1 MCRSVR
7 ADSTAGRSPRRNRRC
22 CRCWTLL
29 GLLMTLL
36 LAGIVVVVV
45 VVVVDDVG
53 DIVVPFDGDDPCRT
67 ADALEAEV
75 ARCWMMMYA
84 FLEGQVGN

>member
-1 MCRSVR
+1 
-7 ADSTAGRSPRRNRRC
+7 
-22 CRCWTLL
+22 
-29 GLLMTLL
+29 MTLL

>member
-1 MCRSVR
+1 
-7 ADSTAGRSPRRNRRC
+7 
-22 CRCWTLL
+22 
-29 GLLMTLL
+29 MTLL

-45 VVVVDDVG
+45 VDDVVDDVADG
-53 DIVVPFDGDDPCRT
+53 VAGIVVPFDGDDPCRT
-67 ADALEAEV
+67 ADALEAEF

>member
-1 MCRSVR
+1 
-7 ADSTAGRSPRRNRRC
+7 
-22 CRCWTLL
+22 
-29 GLLMTLL
+29 MTLL

-45 VVVVDDVG
+45 DDVADDVAG
-53 DIVVPFDGDDPCRT
+53 IVVPFDGDDPCRT

-75 ARCWMMMYA
+75 ARCWMMMFA

>member
-1 MCRSVR
+1 M
-7 ADSTAGRSPRRNRRC
+7 
-22 CRCWTLL
+22 
-29 GLLMTLL
+29 MLL

-45 VVVVDDVG
+45 DDAVDDVVDDVAG
-53 DIVVPFDGDDPCRT
+53 IVVPFDGDDPCRT

-75 ARCWMMMYA
+75 ARCWMMMFA